1 MEEGILILVQPETTI
16 VPTTTTPSLDATLED
31 LGVDVRVEE
40 TPLWKSSVKSV
51 IMRMQS
57 QLERGM
63 MLKVDYIETDSLPIF
78 YRNWFFTTKNFLANF
93 FYQIYFT
100 KNLFT
105 KTNLICQFK
114 LCIFRNDFFGMK
126 LIACSTIF
134 NIFFIGI

>member
-78 YRNWFFTTKNFLANF
+78 YRN
-93 FYQIYFT
+93 
-100 KNLFT
+100 
-105 KTNLICQFK
+105 
-114 LCIFRNDFFGMK
+114 
-126 LIACSTIF
+126 
-134 NIFFIGI
+134 

>member
-40 TPLWKSSVKSV
+40 TPLWKSSVESV

-78 YRNWFFTTKNFLANF
+78 YRN
-93 FYQIYFT
+93 
-100 KNLFT
+100 
-105 KTNLICQFK
+105 
-114 LCIFRNDFFGMK
+114 
-126 LIACSTIF
+126 
-134 NIFFIGI
+134 

>member
-1 MEEGILILVQPETTI
+1 MEEGILILVQLETTI
-16 VPTTTTPSLDATLED
+16 VLTTTTPSLDATLED

-78 YRNWFFTTKNFLANF
+78 YRN
-93 FYQIYFT
+93 
-100 KNLFT
+100 
-105 KTNLICQFK
+105 
-114 LCIFRNDFFGMK
+114 
-126 LIACSTIF
+126 
-134 NIFFIGI
+134 